1 MSNISALRLQ
11 HEHPSDL
18 SGQMPDLTHGFTI
31 EAWVRPAPMDGAV
44 RLYPQPGYGGAP
56 VRLKEG
62 LYRRMAADHLPQ
74 LGSACLPEDMEAVF
88 FSEPDFQGDAL
99 AVRQDLPQAP
109 DSHQQIG
116 SVVVLDHSHRRQNHV
131 VLFAQAGYQGQ
142 AEALVLP
149 DFWQRPDAN
158 DAEQQAAD
166 QKPGLAQVGSAWVP
180 PGAALEVTQLRTSAV
195 AGSSA
200 ITIENWTC
208 ASPVRTVFIQSA
220 DGSVEARAV
229 LNSTSSLPVEWGF
242 NVQAGQPAAIP
253 ENNILFLFEKA
264 GYEGKE
270 TIMAGKHLGQPSLP
284 TPIGSAIYV
293 AVAGA
298 AGVIGIGPKSQYSG
312 EPPIRFFATGDPLPA
327 DAINWHFWVPPDFCL
342 VPGRDETIPDRIGSG
357 LQTCPGGAS
366 YIVKRTAGTQP
377 PKEMSRLAAGMQR
390 VARPPDQP
398 KTREGQG
405 IYRLADGRWATFAG
419 PGQRWLQDVPD
430 IAVVNVPKQRALFLF
445 RKPIAQVE
453 AISDYEVLTDGVFD
467 LRGLTWK
474 PQAAIFVATP
484 HGADGVL
491 SLSHHGQVIPVDR
504 AVRSSADRS
513 VWIPPGFEMI
523 REQREWGSGFH
534 EHIAVAGH
542 RVAHMVRSTLQGD
555 SADFPAD
562 ARLIKTRRAG
572 PLAGEELVYTTRE
585 QPDVEVRA
593 SYQFWG
599 STNDVPD
606 FRTVHVPEG
615 GALFLFEAY
624 FAGSYQGRIEI
635 VTGSRSDLGSLS
647 WTPKLAAFA
656 AAPAG
661 PDGILAYQPA
671 LRVFAPG
678 TNALPADVSVWFPKG
693 YRVSDPIAPAYLRY
707 ISGQPD
713 GSPVGLSLSDVIV
726 ERFAGILSSG
736 EGYGLTI
743 ERTQSELRGAG
754 DELRFG
760 GELLRPDRWY
770 HLAQTWDSETEILQ
784 WYLNGR
790 PVKQAK
796 LSKAVLGSV
805 DSWVLGR
812 SFRGAI
818 AQVRVWN
825 SARTLE
831 QIRDDRYPTTTP
843 AAAPALDLFAQG
855 FDAWQA
861 PSDAVVVSAD
871 LPAAPADSVLVKR
884 MQQQVEAE
892 NARNVQIAHQH
903 ATAQRILAHKQA
915 QRKLALAR
923 EQARRDIH
931 IQGIK
936 QLGFVRAQGLILTEM
951 KAGQIPTE
959 PQYFANARIT
969 DLAMDPMGRYFISLD
984 GSSWS
989 IHNVIRS
996 PFSPAYQPVTPELEN
1011 PPQAL
1016 ALDHSGNHFQARQA
1030 GKVLLG
1036 IYWIESN
1043 GVIWRTWIDP
1053 ETNTPGEPQALFGF
1067 PTPLGR
1073 SGYWDMALDSERQI
1087 LYWTNGWELYASDVS
1102 VHFPYEFHILLPH
1115 VASPFPL
1122 AVAVTPDGAL
1132 LWLDAEDEVV
1142 RMRPPA
1148 GGGVTDFQYMDFQR
1162 TAEKETFILGTRADP
1177 GQPALEWQKV
1187 GTKDLTPRSVRL
1199 IPRASWIVMADL
1211 VWERTDLDQPPD
1223 MIRVYTMEM
1232 KWGDLQFTLLFVLE
1246 PDRASPETALPD
1258 FGFWRP
1264 EDDERYGV
1272 IERVREFQ
1280 PAPDRRIKSGHK
1292 HQVLWVCE
1300 QRELEVHV
1308 TIYVDHDEVASL
1320 VWRDIRPLPQGWG
1333 YVDPSPEVSC
1343 GFPDQTLLNGQIN
1356 RLRAWSSFTP
1366 AGAWPEI
1373 MSAEESEAKT
1383 LYPAA
1388 RPARGLAVS
1397 RLADKNGS
1405 GKEAA
1410 FLYWVASVRRTAETP
1425 VLDTPGRYIDLYH
1438 DPRHPHW
1445 GQHVAMVAVSGFTG
1459 VQWTDA
1465 TDGSPTKM
1473 LAFGAAK
1480 NPDPST
1486 TDQDAQPPD
1495 ADDVL
1500 TFEPIRLD
1508 LRHGFTVSADLVWRR
1523 VESDP
1528 QTAICFYELA
1538 TFEDEDRIA
1547 CLIGPDSPDGQS
1559 GIPILH
1565 LRWDGQVVTGEFQ
1578 IVSNRRLRS
1587 NEQQRVT
1594 WMLDRHGVVSTF
1606 IEGEKVVEAKISLPK
1621 GVRVFEGHALGA
1633 PNAAQ
1638 THEMIEGALLQ
1649 RDDARQVFAAFQGR
1663 IVRFGAWNCAAP
1675 QAAQGW
1681 EHTPGPDPTWARS
1694 LVTVESK
1701 RRYLH
1706 AGRLDGQEP
1715 PLTLFPIELDGGL
1728 NIETALDQA
1737 HAELTLAHAQKAAA
1751 EEQAAQLKAAALQD
1765 AHARL
1770 DAAAQDLTATQT
1782 KAAADMAAAQ
1792 AQADRDKAAAR
1803 DRMSD
1808 ADAQAER
1815 DRVQGKQDADQ
1826 YKADK
1831 KKTAEDTE
1839 TRAAADNRAR
1849 VADANQRRADAQR
1862 KLDER
1867 R

>member
-1 MSNISALRLQ
+1 MSTISALRLRRE
-11 HEHPSDL
+11 HEIDLNGKLPDL
-18 SGQMPDLTHGFTI
+18 SNGFTI
-31 EAWVRPAPMDGAV
+31 EAWVCPAPMDGAV
-44 RLYPQPGYGGAP
+44 RLYPQPGYGGKP

-62 LYRRMAADHLPQ
+62 LYRSIAGDYLPQ
-74 LGSACLPEDMEAVF
+74 FGSASLPEAMEAVF

-99 AVRQDLPQAP
+99 AIRQDLPQAP
-109 DSHQQIG
+109 DGHQKIG
-116 SVVVLDHSHRRQNHV
+116 SAVVLDRSHRRQNHV
-131 VLFAQAGYQGQ
+131 VLFEQAGYQGR
-142 AEALVLP
+142 AEVLLLP
-149 DFWQRPDAN
+149 DFWQRPDEN
-158 DAEQQAAD
+158 DAKEQASD
-166 QKPGLAQVGSAWVP
+166 KRPGLTQVGSAWAP
-180 PGAALEVTQLRTSAV
+180 PGVALEVTQLRTV
-195 AGSSA
+195 AGSGSTSTEF
-200 ITIENWTC
+200 IT
-208 ASPVRTVFIQSA
+208 ASNPM
-220 DGSVEARAV
+220 
-229 LNSTSSLPVEWGF
+229 SSLPEAFGI
-242 NVQAGQPAAIP
+242 NVQPSQPLAIP

-264 GYEGKE
+264 GFEGRE
-270 TIMAGKHLGQPSLP
+270 TIISGKHPGQSLLP
-284 TPIGSAIYV
+284 KTIGSAIYV
-293 AVAGA
+293 LAPDGA
-298 AGVIGIGPKSQYSG
+298 QGVIGFGPTPDDAS
-312 EPPIRFFATGDPLPA
+312 ERLIHFFAVGDPLPT
-327 DAINWHFWVPPDFCL
+327 DAINWHFWVPPQFCL
-342 VPGRDETIPDRIGSG
+342 VPGRDETIPDRIGIG
-357 LQTCPGGAS
+357 LQACPGSTS
-366 YIVKRTAGTQP
+366 YIVKRTTGTQQG
-377 PKEMSRLAAGMQR
+377 KDTSRIAEGIQR

-405 IYRLADGRWATFAG
+405 IYRLADGRWATFDG
-419 PGQRWLQDVPD
+419 PGQSWLQDVPD
-430 IAVVNVPKQRALFLF
+430 IAVVDVPKQRALFLF

-453 AISDYEVLTDGVFD
+453 AIDDYEILADGVFD

-513 VWIPPGFEMI
+513 VWVPPGFEMI

-542 RVAHMVRSTLQGD
+542 RVAQMVRSTLQGD

-562 ARLIKTRRAG
+562 ARLIKTRRAR
-572 PLAGEELVYTTRE
+572 PLVGEELVYTTRQ

-599 STNDVPD
+599 STNEVPD

-615 GALFLFEAY
+615 GVLFLFEEY

-635 VTGSRSDLGSLS
+635 VTGSRSDLGALS

-661 PDGILAYQPA
+661 PDGILGYQPE

-678 TNALPADVSVWFPKG
+678 TSDLPADVTVWFPKG
-693 YRVSDPIAPAYLRY
+693 YRVSDRIDPAYLRY

-726 ERFAGILSSG
+726 ERYAGILSSG

-790 PVKQAK
+790 PVGQAK

-843 AAAPALDLFAQG
+843 AEAPALDLFAQG

-861 PSDAVVVSAD
+861 SPEAVVVSAD

-892 NARNVQIAHQH
+892 NAHKLQAAHQQ
-903 ATAQRILAHKQA
+903 ATVQKILAHKQA

-969 DLAMDPMGRYFISLD
+969 DLAMDAMGRYFISLD

-989 IHNVIRS
+989 IHNAIGS
-996 PFSPAYQPVTPELEN
+996 PFFPAYRPVTPELEN
-1011 PPQAL
+1011 PPQAVV
-1016 ALDHSGNHFQARQA
+1016 LDHSGNHLQARQA

-1122 AVAVTPDGAL
+1122 AVATAPDGSL

-1142 RMRPPA
+1142 RMRPPT
-1148 GGGVTDFQYMDFQR
+1148 GGGVTDFQYIDLQR

-1177 GQPALEWQKV
+1177 NQPTLEWQKV
-1187 GTKDLTPRSVRL
+1187 GTEDLTPRQVQL

-1211 VWERTDLDQPPD
+1211 VWERTDLNQPPD
-1223 MIRVYTMEM
+1223 TIPVYTMEM
-1232 KWGDLQFTLLFVLE
+1232 KWGDLQFTLLFVLK
-1246 PDRASPETALPD
+1246 PDRAFPETALPD
-1258 FGFWRP
+1258 FGVWRP
-1264 EDDERYGV
+1264 ENDERYGV
-1272 IERVREFQ
+1272 IERANGFQ
-1280 PAPDRRIKSGHK
+1280 PSPDRRIKSGHK
-1292 HQVLWVCE
+1292 HQVLWACE
-1300 QRELEVHV
+1300 QQVGSGVHI
-1308 TIYVDHDEVASL
+1308 TIYVDQVEVASL
-1320 VWRDIRPLPQGWG
+1320 LWRDIRPLPQGWE
-1333 YVDPSPEVSC
+1333 VDPSPEVIC
-1343 GFPDQTLLNGQIN
+1343 GFPDQTFLNGQLN
-1356 RLRAWSSFTP
+1356 RLRAWSGFTP
-1366 AGAWPEI
+1366 TWVWPEI
-1373 MSAEESEAKT
+1373 MSSEDSEVKT
-1383 LYPAA
+1383 VYPAP

-1410 FLYWVASVRRTAETP
+1410 FLYWVAAVRRTIETP
-1425 VLDTPGRYIDLYH
+1425 VLDTSGRYIDLYH
-1438 DPRHPHW
+1438 DPKHPHW
-1445 GQHVAMVAVSGFTG
+1445 GQHVAMVAVSEFAG

-1480 NPDPST
+1480 NSDPSIA
-1486 TDQDAQPPD
+1486 DQDAQMPD
-1495 ADDVL
+1495 SDDIL
-1500 TFEPIRLD
+1500 AFEPIRLD
-1508 LRHGFTVSADLVWRR
+1508 LHQGWTVAAELIWAKPASAPN
-1523 VESDP
+1523 DP
-1528 QTAICFYELA
+1528 ICLYELA
-1538 TFEDEDRIA
+1538 TFEDEDRIV
-1547 CLIGPDSPDGQS
+1547 CLIEPDPADGQS
-1559 GIPILH
+1559 GIPTLH
-1565 LRWDGQVVTGEFQ
+1565 LRWDGQVVTGEHQ
-1578 IVSNRRLRS
+1578 IVSDRRLRI
-1587 NEQQRVT
+1587 NEQQRVN

-1606 IEGEKVVEAKISLPK
+1606 IEGEKVVEAKISLPN

-1633 PNAAQ
+1633 PNTAQ
-1638 THEMIEGALLQ
+1638 THETIAGALLKQ
-1649 RDDARQVFAAFQGR
+1649 DDPRQVFAAFHGR
-1663 IVRFGAWNCAAP
+1663 IVRFGAWNCTAP

-1715 PLTLFPIELDGGL
+1715 PVTLFPIDMDGGL
-1728 NIETALDQA
+1728 NIETVLDQA

-1751 EEQAAQLKAAALQD
+1751 EEHAAQLKAAALQD
-1765 AHARL
+1765 AHAKL
-1770 DAAAQDLTATQT
+1770 DTATQNLADT
-1782 KAAADMAAAQ
+1782 QAKAAADVAAAQ
-1792 AQADRDKAAAR
+1792 AQADRDKADAR
-1803 DRMSD
+1803 TQKAN
-1808 ADAQAER
+1808 ADSTAER
-1815 DRVQGKQDADQ
+1815 DRVQGAQKADQ
-1826 YKADK
+1826 
-1831 KKTAEDTE
+1831 
-1839 TRAAADNRAR
+1839 TRADGLKQAQAKETSAADDKRGR
-1849 VADANQRRADAQR
+1849 IADANRRYSDAQSR
-1862 KLDER
+1862 LDGAGG
-1867 R
+1867 

>member
-1 MSNISALRLQ
+1 MSNNLALRLRSE
-11 HEHPSDL
+11 HEIDL
-18 SGQMPDLTHGFTI
+18 SGKLPDLSNGFTI
-31 EAWVRPAPMDGAV
+31 EAWVCPAPMDGAV
-44 RLYPQPGYGGAP
+44 RLYPQPGYGGKP

-62 LYRRMAADHLPQ
+62 LYRSIAGDYLPQ
-74 LGSACLPEDMEAVF
+74 FGSASLPEAMEAVF
-88 FSEPDFQGDAL
+88 FSEPDFQGESL
-99 AVRQDLPQAP
+99 AIRQDLPQAP
-109 DSHQQIG
+109 EGQQQIG
-116 SVVVLDHSHRRQNHV
+116 SAVVLDRSHRRQNHV
-131 VLFAQAGYQGQ
+131 VLFEQPGYQGK
-142 AEALVLP
+142 AEVLVLP
-149 DFWQRPDAN
+149 DFWQRLEEKN
-158 DAEQQAAD
+158 TGEQATD
-166 QKPGLAQVGSAWVP
+166 TKPGLAQIGSAWIP
-180 PGAALEVTQLRTSAV
+180 PGVALEVTQLRTSAV

-284 TPIGSAIYV
+284 MPVGSAIYV

-298 AGVIGIGPKSQYSG
+298 AGVIGIGPKSDSSG
-312 EPPIRFFATGDPLPA
+312 EPQIRFFAVGDPLPA

-357 LQTCPGGAS
+357 LQACPGSAS
-366 YIVKRTAGTQP
+366 YIVKRTAATQQG
-377 PKEMSRLAAGMQR
+377 KDTSRMAEGIQR
-390 VARPPDQP
+390 VQRPPDQP

-405 IYRLADGRWATFAG
+405 IYRLADGRWETFMG
-419 PGQRWLQDVPD
+419 PGQSWLQDVPD
-430 IAVVNVPKQRALFLF
+430 IAVVDVPKQRALFLF

-453 AISDYEVLTDGVFD
+453 AIADYEILADGVFD
-467 LRGLTWK
+467 LSGLTWK

-504 AVRSSADRS
+504 AVRSSAERS

-542 RVAHMVRSTLQGD
+542 RVAQMVRSTLQGD

-572 PLAGEELVYTTRE
+572 PLVGEELVYTARE
-585 QPDVEVRA
+585 QPDIEVRA

-599 STNDVPD
+599 STNEVPD

-615 GALFLFEAY
+615 GALFLFEGY
-624 FAGSYQGRIEI
+624 FAGSYQGRIAI
-635 VTGSRSDLGSLS
+635 VTGSRGDLGALS

-661 PDGILAYQPA
+661 PDGILGYQPE

-678 TNALPADVSVWFPKG
+678 TSLPADVSVWFPKG
-693 YRVSDPIAPAYLRY
+693 YRVSDRIDPAYLRY

-713 GSPVGLSLSDVIV
+713 GSPVGLSLSNVIV
-726 ERFAGILSSG
+726 ERYAGILSSG

-790 PVKQAK
+790 PVGQAK
-796 LSKAVLGSV
+796 LSKGDLGRV

-812 SFRGAI
+812 SFRGSI
-818 AQVRVWN
+818 AQVRVWH

-843 AAAPALDLFAQG
+843 AEAPALDLFAQG

-861 PSDAVVVSAD
+861 PPEAVVVSAE

-892 NARNVQIAHQH
+892 NAHKLLAAHQQ
-903 ATAQRILAHKQA
+903 ATAQKVMAHKQA

-936 QLGFVRAQGLILTEM
+936 QLGFVRGSGAWFGSLESLTRRVDVLNGVATNLVLGPGSKFYQSSAEAITIDFSG
-951 KAGQIPTE
+951 KHARANHEGQVWFGEYWITADGAIGRGWIPPE
-959 PQYFANARIT
+959 KDWPDDQQVLFG
-969 DLAMDPMGRYFISLD
+969 PSGGPVGRPNYRDI
-984 GSSWS
+984 
-989 IHNVIRS
+989 
-996 PFSPAYQPVTPELEN
+996 
-1011 PPQAL
+1011 
-1016 ALDHSGNHFQARQA
+1016 ALDAD
-1030 GKVLLG
+1030 
-1036 IYWIESN
+1036 E
-1043 GVIWRTWIDP
+1043 
-1053 ETNTPGEPQALFGF
+1053 
-1067 PTPLGR
+1067 
-1073 SGYWDMALDSERQI
+1073 QI
-1087 LYWTNGWELYASDVS
+1087 LYWTNGWELFWSDVKEDKPERFQ
-1102 VHFPYEFHILLPH
+1102 VLLPH
-1115 VASPFPL
+1115 VASPFPI
-1122 AVAVTPDGAL
+1122 AVAVAPDGSL
-1132 LWLDAEDEVV
+1132 LWLDAQDEVV
-1142 RMRPPA
+1142 RMLPGDKIKNA
-1148 GGGVTDFQYMDFQR
+1148 IGAQYAEDGVVPGDR
-1162 TAEKETFILGTRADP
+1162 IENVLGA
-1177 GQPALEWQKV
+1177 A
-1187 GTKDLTPRSVRL
+1187 
-1199 IPRASWIVMADL
+1199 
-1211 VWERTDLDQPPD
+1211 
-1223 MIRVYTMEM
+1223 
-1232 KWGDLQFTLLFVLE
+1232 
-1246 PDRASPETALPD
+1246 
-1258 FGFWRP
+1258 
-1264 EDDERYGV
+1264 
-1272 IERVREFQ
+1272 
-1280 PAPDRRIKSGHK
+1280 
-1292 HQVLWVCE
+1292 
-1300 QRELEVHV
+1300 
-1308 TIYVDHDEVASL
+1308 VA
-1320 VWRDIRPLPQGWG
+1320 
-1333 YVDPSPEVSC
+1333 
-1343 GFPDQTLLNGQIN
+1343 
-1356 RLRAWSSFTP
+1356 
-1366 AGAWPEI
+1366 
-1373 MSAEESEAKT
+1373 T
-1383 LYPAA
+1383 LYPAP
-1388 RPARGLAVS
+1388 RPARGLTVS

-1410 FLYWVASVRRTAETP
+1410 FLYWVASVRRTIEAP

-1438 DPRHPHW
+1438 DPKHPHW

-1465 TDGSPTKM
+1465 TDGSPAR
-1473 LAFGAAK
+1473 LLSFGAAK
-1480 NPDPST
+1480 NSDPPT
-1486 TDQDAQPPD
+1486 ADQDAQPPA

-1508 LRHGFTVSADLVWRR
+1508 LRRGFTVSADLVWQR

-1528 QTAICFYELA
+1528 QTAICLYELA

-1547 CLIGPDSPDGQS
+1547 CLIEPDPADGQS
-1559 GIPILH
+1559 GIPTLH
-1565 LRWDGQVVTGEFQ
+1565 LRWDGQVVTGEHQ
-1578 IVSNRRLRS
+1578 IVSDRRLRID
-1587 NEQQRVT
+1587 EQQRVT

-1606 IEGEKVVEAKISLPK
+1606 IEGEKVVEAKISLPD

-1675 QAAQGW
+1675 PAAQGW

-1715 PLTLFPIELDGGL
+1715 PVTLFPIDMDGGL
-1728 NIETALDQA
+1728 NIETVLDQA

-1751 EEQAAQLKAAALQD
+1751 EEQAVQLKAAALQD
-1765 AHARL
+1765 AHAKL
-1770 DAAAQDLTATQT
+1770 EAATQNLADT
-1782 KAAADMAAAQ
+1782 QAKAAADVAAAQ
-1792 AQADRDKAAAR
+1792 AQADREK
-1803 DRMSD
+1803 
-1808 ADAQAER
+1808 ADARTQKANADSTAER
-1815 DRVQGKQDADQ
+1815 DRVQGAQKADQ
-1826 YKADK
+1826 
-1831 KKTAEDTE
+1831 
-1839 TRAAADNRAR
+1839 TRADGLKQAQAMETSAADDKRSRIAGANRR
-1849 VADANQRRADAQR
+1849 YSDAQSR
-1862 KLDER
+1862 LDEAGD
-1867 R
+1867 